1 MVLFQVLGPLEV
13 RGRDGLACRLGGGK
27 PVAVLA
33 ALLVRPNGWVAVDRL
48 IEATWPEQDAPASAE
63 ANLKTYLWRLRRL
76 LPRHDDGA
84 RIESRPGAYR
94 LRVAPGELDAQC
106 AAEAAD
112 AARHALA
119 EGAAATA
126 FELATE
132 ALGRWCGRPYEGLG
146 LDLGDAVAK
155 LDDLRRELWACLA
168 EAQLELGRPADA
180 VTTLRSL
187 TSDDPLREDAWAR
200 LVRAW
205 HVLGRPAQALAAYHE
220 ARRVLAAELGVRPG
234 PELADAFR
242 AMHGGARPAE
252 RPPRRE
258 LPRDTPLFTGRGRE
272 LEILDV
278 ACTGNPRVA
287 VVTGP
292 AGAGKTA
299 LAVHAAHRLAARFP
313 DGQFS
318 VDLRGAAGSPV
329 PAATVLARLLHSI
342 GIPPALVPAD
352 VDERAALWRS
362 ELAFRRVLLLFDDV
376 ADAAQVEPLL
386 PATGSSAVLITGR
399 TGDLHVDGAVHVRLG
414 PLPPAEAATLFRA
427 VAGERGAGADEPV
440 VAATVRRCHGLPG
453 ALREAAAAS
462 GTPAVHPL
470 WTIRRREPGKVA

>member
-13 RGRDGLACRLGGGK
+13 RGHDGLACRLGGGK

-33 ALLVRPNGWVAVDRL
+33 ALLVRPNAWVAVDRL
-48 IEATWPEQDAPASAE
+48 IETTWPDQDAPASAE
-63 ANLKTYLWRLRRL
+63 ANLKTYLWRLRRV
-76 LPRHDDGA
+76 LPAHQDGGA

-119 EGAAATA
+119 EGAGETA

-146 LDLGDAVAK
+146 LDLGDAVAR

-234 PELADAFR
+234 PELAAALR
-242 AMHGGARPAE
+242 AMQSGTRPAE

-272 LEILDV
+272 LEMLGH
-278 ACTGNPRVA
+278 ACTGHPRVA

-299 LAVHAAHRLAARFP
+299 LAVHAAHLLATRFP
-313 DGQFS
+313 DGQFY
-318 VDLRGAAGSPV
+318 VDLRAAGSPV
-329 PAATVLARLLHSI
+329 PAAAVLTRLLHGI

-352 VDERAALWRS
+352 VGERAALWRS
-362 ELAFRRVLLLFDDV
+362 ELAYRRVLLVFDDV
-376 ADAAQVEPLL
+376 EDAAQVEPLL
-386 PATGSSAVLITGR
+386 PATGSSAALVTGR
-399 TGDLHVDGAVHVRLG
+399 SGSLHVDGAVRVRLG
-414 PLPPAEAATLFRA
+414 PLSPAEAATLFRA
-427 VAGERGAGADEPV
+427 AAGELGAVADEPA

-453 ALREAAAAS
+453 AVREAAAAP
-462 GTPAVHPL
+462 GTPPARPL
-470 WTIRRREPGKVA
+470 WTVRRGEPGKVA

>member
-13 RGRDGLACRLGGGK
+13 RGHDGLGCRLGGGK

-33 ALLVRPNGWVAVDRL
+33 ALLVEPNAWITVDRL
-48 IEATWPEQDAPASAE
+48 IAATWPEPGAPASAE
-63 ANLKTYLWRLRRL
+63 ANLKTYVWRLRRL
-76 LPRHDDGA
+76 LPGHEDGP

-106 AAEAAD
+106 AAEAAEN
-112 AARHALA
+112 ARHALA
-119 EGAAATA
+119 AGAAETA
-126 FELATE
+126 FALATE
-132 ALGRWCGRPYEGLG
+132 ALGLWCGRPYEGLD
-146 LDLGDAVAK
+146 LDLGGTVAR

-168 EAQLELGRPADA
+168 EAQLALGRTADA

-187 TSDDPLREDAWAR
+187 TADDPLREDAWAR

-205 HVLGRPAQALAAYHE
+205 HTLGRPAQALAAYHE

-234 PELADAFR
+234 PELAEALR
-242 AMHGGARPAE
+242 AMQCGARPAE

-258 LPRDTPLFTGRGRE
+258 LPRDTPLFTGRARE
-272 LEILDV
+272 LELLDR
-278 ACTGNPRVA
+278 ACTGTPRIA

-318 VDLRGAAGSPV
+318 VALHAAGSPV
-329 PAATVLARLLHSI
+329 PVATVLARLLHSI

-352 VDERAALWRS
+352 ADGRAALWRS

-386 PATGSSAVLITGR
+386 PATGPSAALITGR
-399 TGDLHVDGAVHVRLG
+399 SETLHVDGAVRVRLG
-414 PLPPAEAATLFRA
+414 PMSPAEAAALFRA
-427 VAGERGAGADEPV
+427 VAGERGAVADEPA
-440 VAATVRRCHGLPG
+440 VAATVRRCHGLPA
-453 ALREAAAAS
+453 ALREAAATA
-462 GTPAVHPL
+462 GTPSVHPL
-470 WTIRRREPGKVA
+470 WTSRRREPEKVA